1 MWSRRASQVSRQ
13 GFLCIARFAS
23 KIGHYADHISFRN
36 SRSAHYAPHPP
47 GGVARS
53 GPNVNSGMICDRRN
67 DRSLRQSA
75 QCTKILAAKPVKRG
89 VTTSKNE
96 LFFLGFFLRLALGF
110 V

>member
-1 MWSRRASQVSRQ
+1 MGRQ
-13 GFLCIARFAS
+13 ARILYGSDA
-23 KIGHYADHISFRN
+23 IGRIHDPITRFRGQ
-36 SRSAHYAPHPP
+36 SVPLLA

-53 GPNVNSGMICDRRN
+53 GPNVNSGMISDRRN

-75 QCTKILAAKPVKRG
+75 QCTKILAAKPVNRG
-89 VTTSKNE
+89 ATTSKNE